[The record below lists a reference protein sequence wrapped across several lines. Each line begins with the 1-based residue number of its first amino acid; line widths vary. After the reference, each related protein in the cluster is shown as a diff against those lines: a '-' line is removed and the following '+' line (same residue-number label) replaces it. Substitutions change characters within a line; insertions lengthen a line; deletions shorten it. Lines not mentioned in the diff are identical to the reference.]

1 LLAAVLA
8 VAAALASAPSPT
20 LAQLVGQK
28 LVVRMDGTT
37 PSASL
42 LARAR
47 RGEIG
52 GVFLLGGAFGSAAE
66 IRSATRAL
74 QQAAAAGGRP
84 RLLIAVDQEG
94 GPVKAIRWIPPTLAP
109 SRTTSAAG
117 ARSQGRQTGAAL
129 RALGVNTN
137 FAPVADLPSPV
148 SFVYRQGRTWST
160 PQLAHAFAAGLDDGG
175 VLATMKHFPGLA
187 YATRNTD
194 RYVVRI
200 TASRSALRPGLEA
213 YRRAQVPL
221 IMLSNAVYDA
231 YDRFNA
237 AGWSRRIG
245 VKLLR
250 QELGFD
256 GVTITDS
263 LDGTAHARGLPTDP
277 LAVRAAR
284 AGTDL
289 ILVTGSEAASRSV
302 YLSLLRAARE
312 GRVASADLRASFT
325 RILALKRRV

>member
-1 LLAAVLA
+1 MLLA
-8 VAAALASAPSPT
+8 VAAVSAAIAAPSPT

-28 LVVRMDGTT
+28 LVVRMDGTA

-52 GVFLLGGAFGSAAE
+52 GVILFRFNVTSPAE
-66 IRSATRAL
+66 LRSATRAL
-74 QQAAAAGGRP
+74 QRAAERGGRP

-94 GPVKAIRWIPPTLAP
+94 GSVRTVPFAPPGAAPAQLAAP
-109 SRTTSAAG
+109 RSEGRRTG
-117 ARSQGRQTGAAL
+117 EAL
-129 RALGVNTN
+129 RALGVNTVL
-137 FAPVADLPSPV
+137 APVADLASPS
-148 SFVYRQGRTWST
+148 SFVYRQGRTWTT
-160 PQLAHAFAAGLDDGG
+160 PARARAFAAGLGEGG

-187 YATRNTD
+187 YATHNTD
-194 RYVVRI
+194 RHVVRI
-200 TASRSALRPGLEA
+200 TASRSELRPGLEP
-213 YRRAQVPL
+213 YRGAQVPMV
-221 IMLSNAVYDA
+221 MLSNAVYEA
-231 YDRFNA
+231 YDRVDA

-250 QELGFD
+250 GELGFD

-302 YLSLLRAARE
+302 YLSLLRAARD
-312 GRVASADLRASFT
+312 GRIRADDLRASYG
-325 RILALKRRV
+325 RILKLKSGL

>member
-1 LLAAVLA
+1 MLLA
-8 VAAALASAPSPT
+8 VAAVSAALAAPSPT
-20 LAQLVGQK
+20 PAQLIGQK

-52 GVFLLGGAFGSAAE
+52 GVILFRFNVASPAQL
-66 IRSATRAL
+66 RSATRAL
-74 QQAAAAGGRP
+74 QQAAERGGRP

-94 GPVKAIRWIPPTLAP
+94 GAVRTVAFAPPRAAP
-109 SRTTSAAG
+109 GQVSAPRTE
-117 ARSQGRQTGAAL
+117 GRRTGEAL
-129 RALGVNTN
+129 RVLGVNTVL
-137 FAPVADLPSPV
+137 APVADLASPT

-160 PQLAHAFAAGLDDGG
+160 PALARAFAAGLGDAG
-175 VLATMKHFPGLA
+175 VLATLKHFPGLA

-200 TASRSALRPGLEA
+200 TASRSGLRPGLEP
-213 YRRAQVPL
+213 YRGTRVAL

-245 VKLLR
+245 VRLLR
-250 QELGFD
+250 HELDFG

-302 YLSLLRAARE
+302 YLSLLRAARD
-312 GRVASADLRASFT
+312 GRIRVDDLRASYG
-325 RILALKRRV
+325 RILKLKSGP